1 MDAQKAR
8 AILEAKRAR
17 ERTGKL
23 MRVTFPP
30 KIWRFINST
39 AQAAYLRGPNSGGKS
54 FAMAYFLACTLIGR
68 YPPEYTGWKPTLRTN
83 DAYACVVWCLS
94 KSGQVLRDAMQTHL
108 LGDVAGGRTG
118 EGLIP
123 KESIVSVQMARGV
136 AGAVDFAVIKRDDG
150 QLSVVRFKS
159 YEQGREMLQGERVH
173 VVATDEMFDDEGVLS
188 ELLARGAGVNGIFR
202 LSATERLQQSAVA
215 SWFYADPINRPIF
228 GFGMDDVDR
237 ISPEE
242 KARIKASYPPNELAS
257 RYYGE
262 PFRGG
267 GMIFQTPIE
276 DILEDMD
283 PGKFPPYYKYYLSLD
298 FSHFGTSETSSQFAA
313 LFIALDPYTKVKRV
327 FQEIKM
333 RGSPQDHYAAILA
346 GRGEGI
352 PIAWPHDGQQGQ
364 ADGGNIAGLY
374 KRLGLRM
381 HPHHATFGPGTDG
394 GYNRESGIELINHEL
409 ASGLWKVSRACRKFQ
424 AEYAGYER
432 DEKGQPIQKN
442 DDLMSAWRVA
452 AMMQRIAKP
461 LDEFSDRANAPRYR
475 RDGSDAG
482 YAIGAG
488 PNMDWDIFTGQ

>member
-1 MDAQKAR
+1 MDPRKAQ
-8 AILEAKRAR
+8 AIIEAKRAR

-23 MRVTFPP
+23 MRVAFPP
-30 KIWRFINST
+30 KIWSFINST

-68 YPPEYTGWKPTLRTN
+68 YPPDYTGWKPTLRTQ

-108 LGDVAGGRTG
+108 LGDVSGGRTG

-123 KESIVSVQMARGV
+123 KENIVSVQMARGV
-136 AGAVDFAVIKRDDG
+136 AGAVDFAVIKMDDG

-215 SWFYADPINRPIF
+215 SWFYSDPVNRPIF

-267 GMIFQTPIE
+267 GMIFQMPIE
-276 DILEDMD
+276 EFLEDMD
-283 PGKFPPYYKYYLSLD
+283 PAKFPPYYKYYIAFD
-298 FSHFGTSETSSQFAA
+298 FSHFGASETSSQFAA
-313 LFIALDPYTKVKRV
+313 LTVAVDPYTKVKRI

-333 RGSPQDHYAAILA
+333 RGSPQDHYAAIMA
-346 GRGEGI
+346 ARGQGI
-352 PIAWPHDGQQGQ
+352 PIAWPHDGHQHQ
-364 ADGGNIAGLY
+364 ADGGNIAALY
-374 KRLGLRM
+374 KKLGLRM
-381 HPHHATFGPGTDG
+381 HPHHATFGPGSDG

-409 ASGLWKVSRACRKFQ
+409 AAGLWKVSRACRKFQ
-424 AEYAGYER
+424 AEYCGYER

-452 AMMQRIAKP
+452 AMMPRIAKP
-461 LDEFSDRANAPRYR
+461 LTEFAELGQPQSQLRP
-475 RDGSDAG
+475 DGSDRRF
-482 YAIGAG
+482 AIGTFDN
-488 PNMDWDIFTGQ
+488 PLDW

>member
-1 MDAQKAR
+1 MLNPKR
-8 AILEAKRAR
+8 AEGILEAKKWR
-17 ERTGKL
+17 ERVGKL

-30 KIWRFINST
+30 KISAFINST

-54 FAMAYFLACTLIGR
+54 YALGYFLACTLIGR
-68 YPPEYTGWKPTLRTN
+68 YPPGYTGWKPILRTN

-94 KSGQVLRDAMQTHL
+94 KSGQVLRDALQTHL
-108 LGDVAGGRTG
+108 LGDVAGGRIG

-136 AGAVDFAVIKRDDG
+136 AGAVDFAVIKMDTG
-150 QLSVVRFKS
+150 QLAVVRFKS

-173 VVATDEMFDDEGVLS
+173 VVACDEMFDDEGVLS
-188 ELLARGAGVNGIFR
+188 ELLARGAGVSGIFR
-202 LSATERLQQSAVA
+202 LTATERLQQSAVA
-215 SWFYADPINRPIF
+215 AWFYADPANRPIY

-242 KARIKASYPPNELAS
+242 KARIKASYPANEVAS

-276 DILEDMD
+276 EILEDMD
-283 PGKFPPYYKYYLSLD
+283 PGKFPPYFKFYIALD
-298 FSHFGTSETSSQFAA
+298 FSHFGQSDTSSQFAA
-313 LFIALDPYTKVKRV
+313 LFVAVDPYTNVRRI

-333 RGSPQDHYAAILA
+333 RGSPQDHYAALIA
-346 GRGEGI
+346 AGGRGI
-352 PIAWPHDGQQGQ
+352 PVAWPHDGQQGQ

-374 KRLGLRM
+374 KKLGLRM
-381 HPHHATFGPGTDG
+381 HTHHATFGPGADG

-409 ASGLWKVSRACRKFQ
+409 ASGLWKVNRVCRKFQ
-424 AEYAGYER
+424 AEYSGYER

-452 AMMQRIAKP
+452 AMMPRIARPLEEFDTAYAKPRQQYALGTFDDP
-461 LDEFSDRANAPRYR
+461 LD
-475 RDGSDAG
+475 
-482 YAIGAG
+482 
-488 PNMDWDIFTGQ
+488 W